1 MIAMQD
7 MLIPLF
13 KDIVIPFS
21 AIPLGLGFII
31 ATYFVL
37 AGSSNAVNLTDG
49 LDGLVILPVVL
60 VAAGLGVL
68 LIFLA
73 RHILLIICMCLILL
87 IMLRLPSSVLP

>member
-1 MIAMQD
+1 MYYIATQQDTTTMIAMQD

-49 LDGLVILPVVL
+49 FGWIGDFTRSL

-73 RHILLIICMCLILL
+73 RPFC
-87 IMLRLPSSVLP
+87 